1 VLLRLLNGVLNYL
14 SGRVLAPVSRPLSL
28 ISSVISTPQPRRSL
42 TCSFRITVV
51 STSSVAHSPEQS
63 RSLRRTSRL
72 VCGAPDLSSCHRI
85 LVSLG
90 HCSSRALLVPIL
102 DPQAYHRTLFSQMAE
117 RLKTE
122 KEDRKAARAAR
133 AAKKRAAKK
142 ARKEKGLSDTDFND
156 LSDFSGDSSDLNE
169 DDDAEPEFELPEEA
183 REYLVRVCK
192 FVRHSTRHKRM
203 HPLLCCTGDQKLQ

>member
-1 VLLRLLNGVLNYL
+1 
-14 SGRVLAPVSRPLSL
+14 
-28 ISSVISTPQPRRSL
+28 
-42 TCSFRITVV
+42 
-51 STSSVAHSPEQS
+51 
-63 RSLRRTSRL
+63 
-72 VCGAPDLSSCHRI
+72 
-85 LVSLG
+85 
-90 HCSSRALLVPIL
+90 
-102 DPQAYHRTLFSQMAE
+102 MAE

-183 REYLVRVCK
+183 REYLVRVQRFREAFEKGVIKSIRCY
-192 FVRHSTRHKRM
+192 VAKR
-203 HPLLCCTGDQKLQ
+203 PETAAIWSRLSITE